1 MMPGRYNARTGILA
15 GGPVTLE
22 VPFWDGS
29 QSLVQPAL
37 GSVGCPSRVGH
48 YWGVPKRAL
57 AFGLV
62 VAATLPMCDPGT
74 IVTVTNRCAGPIWVR
89 IMGGSHSE
97 LKQLAP
103 GESLESASFGRD
115 ALVGWSAE
123 ENRVGPTREV
133 TGRPHLE
140 VAGSDCP

>member
-1 MMPGRYNARTGILA
+1 MGQY
-15 GGPVTLE
+15 
-22 VPFWDGS
+22 WD
-29 QSLVQPAL
+29 VR
-37 GSVGCPSRVGH
+37 SR
-48 YWGVPKRAL
+48 AI

-74 IVTVTNRCAGPIWVR
+74 NVTVTNRCAGPIWVR
-89 IMGGSHSE
+89 INGGGHSE

-103 GESLESASFGRD
+103 GESLESASIGRD

-133 TGRPHLE
+133 TGSPHLE